1 MKKRAQIIVKGLVQG
16 VFFRATTKEVAKSFG
31 LTGWVRNVDDDKV
44 EIVVEG
50 EEEKIKKLIEW
61 SWKGPPAARV
71 DDVKVNWQN
80 FLGEFS
86 TFEIKY
92 DL

>member
-16 VFFRATTKEVAKSFG
+16 VFFRATTKEVAKSLG